1 MPKVTLI
8 GYRGVGKTSVAGGL
22 AARFSFPWCDCDV
35 ELERRL
41 GRSIADVIR
50 QDGEPAFRDA
60 EQELLAEL
68 LQGFHGVL
76 ATGGGVILRE
86 ANRTQLA
93 EHGRPVVWLQA
104 DAGTIRLRLAADPT
118 TASRRPGLTTANPLD
133 EVADV
138 LAAREPLYAAVAD
151 MQVDTAAHPVDAVI
165 DEITAWLKAREQA

>member
-1 MPKVTLI
+1 MPRVTLI
-8 GYRGVGKTSVAGGL
+8 GYRGVGKTSVASGL
-22 AARFSFPWCDCDV
+22 AASLGCPWCDCDV

-68 LQGFHGVL
+68 LQSFSGVL

-86 ANRTQLA
+86 ANRTQLT

-104 DAGTIRLRLAADPT
+104 DAATIRGRLAADPT
-118 TASRRPGLTTANPLD
+118 TVARRPGLTMANPLD
-133 EVADV
+133 EVAAV
-138 LAAREPLYAAVAD
+138 LAARQPLYAAVAD
-151 MQVDTAAHPVDAVI
+151 MAVDTAAHAVDVVVAH
-165 DEITAWLKAREQA
+165 ITAWLAAREQA